1 MEQEKLNILAANIR
15 KQQKYIEDIYRLI
28 ATRKRGYTKDRVVLE
43 SLAYQLHNLYCA
55 FEDLF
60 KIIADYFEN
69 HFMESAWHKEL
80 LDRMALEIKDI
91 RPRFLSE
98 YAYELLNELRRFR
111 HVFRHAY
118 GFELEAD
125 KIKLVLKKT
134 LALKKIYQKDI
145 DDFLAQLKPT
155 TKK

>member
-1 MEQEKLNILAANIR
+1 MEQEKLNILAANIQ
-15 KQQKYIEDIYRLI
+15 KQQKFIEDIYRLI
-28 ATRKRGYTKDRVVLE
+28 AVRKRGYTKDRVVLE

-60 KIIADYFEN
+60 KIVANYFEN
-69 HFMESAWHKEL
+69 HFTEIAWHKEL
-80 LDRMALEIKDI
+80 LDRMTLEIKGI
-91 RPRFLSE
+91 RPSFVSE
-98 YAYELLNELRRFR
+98 YAYALLDELRRFR

-134 LALKKIYQKDI
+134 LALKKVYQKDI
-145 DDFLAQLKPT
+145 DDFLAQLKP
-155 TKK
+155 KKKK